1 MASKLGKAFRNSA
14 LFHWYKNVSAPTEY
28 VLWRLKGSPGPKVPH
43 LVKQRVI
50 QEYAREFNL
59 PVLIETGTNYAHMI
73 YVQQD
78 HFREIYS
85 IELDE
90 WRAES
95 ARRKFAGR
103 PSIHVLQGDSG
114 EVLPKLLPA
123 ITEPCLFWLDGHDFD
138 ISTPVKKELDAL
150 FKHAI
155 QDHVLLID
163 DARWFDGRTDYP
175 TIEQLRDKVAREY
188 PGHLLEVKDDIIR
201 IHRPKRQPAA
211 AACDS
216 N

>member
-1 MASKLGKAFRNSA
+1 MSSKLGKAFRGSV
-14 LFHWYKNVSAPTEY
+14 LFHWYKRISAPTEY
-28 VLWRLKGSPGPKVPH
+28 LLWRLRGSPRPKVPH

-50 QEYAREFNL
+50 QQYAREFNL

-73 YVQQD
+73 YVQKD
-78 HFREIYS
+78 FFRDIYS
-85 IELDE
+85 IELDG

-95 ARRKFAGR
+95 ALRKFAGR

-123 ITEPCLFWLDGHDFD
+123 IKEPCLFWLDGHDFD

-150 FKHAI
+150 FKHPV

-188 PGHLLEVKDDIIR
+188 PGHIMEVKDDVIR
-201 IHRPKRQPAA
+201 IHKPKPQPAVA
-211 AACDS
+211 A
-216 N
+216 